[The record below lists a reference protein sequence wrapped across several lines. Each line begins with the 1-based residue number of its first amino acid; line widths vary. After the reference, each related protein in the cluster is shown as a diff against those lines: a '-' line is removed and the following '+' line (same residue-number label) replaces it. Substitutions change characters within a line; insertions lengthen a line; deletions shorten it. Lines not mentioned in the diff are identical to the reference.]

1 MAEIIG
7 VRFKSVG
14 KIYYFDP
21 DGMQIEKGS
30 RVIVET
36 TRGIECGEVAMANR
50 EIDEEALVKPLKKV
64 IRVATQED
72 LQRVESNLRLLG
84 SARKK

>member
-36 TRGIECGEVAMANR
+36 TRGNGQPGN
-50 EIDEEALVKPLKKV
+50 
-64 IRVATQED
+64 
-72 LQRVESNLRLLG
+72 
-84 SARKK
+84 